1 MRKWWNGRA
10 RRSIGVLVVAA
21 VVAVAACSDDDDSA
35 ATTTASAGAPA
46 TTGAGTTPGGA
57 APSTTAPGDLP
68 QRPVAPVPPLLDEA
82 KVQQAVDSLDDI
94 VGRVMDETGVPGIAV
109 AVVYKDEVV
118 LAKGYGVRKVGE
130 PETVDADTVFQV
142 ASVSKPVA
150 TTIVAGVVGDEQAN
164 WTAPVKTWNPEFK
177 LKDPYVTDNA
187 TLQDLLSHRSGL
199 PNGGGDLLEDLGWD
213 REYILSKL
221 DQLPLHPFRAVYDY
235 SNFGI
240 TEGGVAAADAAG
252 VSWEDL
258 ADSVLFERIGM
269 DSSSYRHA
277 DYEAQDNKALIHVPV
292 GAADSKQW
300 EAKYVRDADAE
311 APAGGLSTS
320 VNDMAKFMRLQLGDG
335 TFEGTEIIDAAA
347 LQQTHLPHQELHPLP
362 TDPAVRTGFYGL
374 GWNVGYD
381 DHGRVKLDHSGA
393 FNLGAATTVSLLPG
407 EDLGIVTLTNGQPHG
422 YPEAINNTF
431 IDVATDGAPQVD
443 WLAYYAGAFQG
454 FYAATT
460 ANTQQWSTPPA
471 DPEPAAAD
479 SAYVGTYQN
488 SYYGPLTVTSN
499 GTSLSMTMGPED
511 KPTTFALSH
520 FDGNTFTY
528 QTIGENGVGPS
539 NAVFDVSGDDVASSV
554 ELPFYAHLPD
564 TSEAGN
570 TSDTQTE
577 EGLGL
582 FTRQ

>member
-1 MRKWWNGRA
+1 MHRWNGGA
-10 RRSIGVLVVAA
+10 RRTAGVLVAVAL
-21 VVAVAACSDDDDSA
+21 VAAACSDDDDGGA
-35 ATTTASAGAPA
+35 ATTAAAGATATTTAGSTA
-46 TTGAGTTPGGA
+46 GGA
-57 APSTTAPGDLP
+57 APSTTAPGGLP
-68 QRPVAPVPPLLDEA
+68 QRPVAPVPPLLDDA
-82 KVQQAVDSLDDI
+82 KVQRAVDALDGI

-118 LAKGYGVRKVGE
+118 AAKGYGVRKVGE
-130 PETVDADTVFQV
+130 PETIDADTVFQV

-150 TTIVAGVVGDEQAN
+150 TTIVAGVVGAEQAN
-164 WTAPVKTWNPEFK
+164 WTDPVKTWNSDFK
-177 LKDPYVTDNA
+177 LQDPYVTDNA

-213 REYILSKL
+213 REYILGKL

-277 DYEAQDNKALIHVPV
+277 DYEARDNKALIHVPV
-292 GAADSKQW
+292 GAEGSKQW

-320 VNDMAKFMRLQLGDG
+320 VNDMAKFMRLELGDG

-362 TDPAVRTGFYGL
+362 TNPAVRTGFYGL

-443 WLAYYAGAFQG
+443 WLSYYAGAFQG
-454 FYAATT
+454 FYAAVA
-460 ANTQQWSTPPA
+460 ANTQQWSTLPA

-488 SYYGPLTVTSN
+488 SYYGPLTVASD
-499 GTSLSMTMGPED
+499 GGVLSMTMGPPD
-511 KPTTFALSH
+511 SPTTFRLTH

-528 QTIGENGVGPS
+528 ETIGENGVGPS
-539 NAVFDVSGDDVASSV
+539 NAVFDVGGNGVASSV
-554 ELPFYAHLPD
+554 DLPFYAHLPD
-564 TSEAGN
+564 STDEGN
-570 TSDTQTE
+570 SPDTATPQ
-577 EGLGL
+577 GLGI
-582 FTRQ
+582 FTR